1 MTHLFSKLHD
11 LLLLF
16 LCFSMAK
23 AALSTDNDPPISKPG
38 CQTKCGNLTVP
49 YPFGIGVGQDGL
61 LCALSSHYI
70 VTCNT
75 TFSPAKPFIG
85 TGNLDI
91 TEIIDTKIRIKNSVD
106 RRCYNSQLYKAGKT
120 WIDLREYPMV
130 FSDTENKFT
139 AVGCNTFAVIG
150 GVRGQN
156 FISGCIATCSN
167 SSVVTDGSC
176 SGIGCCQT
184 AIPKGVKSY
193 EIGLKELINDTDVFN
208 YNPCSY
214 GFLAEYKTFIF
225 NVTDLNDIGFKNRTR
240 DSVPVVLDWYIGEG
254 QTCAVAKRN
263 KSSYAC
269 QANTNCSEFVSG
281 SSKGYRCSCLSGYQ
295 GNPYLGPAG
304 CTDIDE
310 CANPKMNCCSNTC
323 HNTGG
328 SFYCSCPKGYSGDG
342 MTKGSGCRMLTDP
355 RNNSQFAIKFS
366 LGMSFGVLICMSLIA
381 LMYFSIRRKKLIKMR
396 EKFFENN
403 GGMLLKQQLAPY
415 EGSEKSNGSFK
426 IYSSDELKSITS
438 NYSEARI
445 LGKGGYG
452 IVYKGILEDGS
463 AVAVKISKFVDQ
475 TQIEQFI
482 NEVAI
487 LTQINHRN
495 VVRLKGCCLETQ
507 VPVLVYEYIS
517 NGTLFEH
524 IHRKGGAYWL
534 TWRNCIRLA
543 MEAANAL
550 SYLHSAASPPIIHRD
565 VKSSNILID
574 DSFKAKISDFGA
586 SRLISIDQTEVTT
599 LVLGTRGY
607 LDPEYFQT
615 SVLTEKSDVYSF
627 GVLLAELLTKQPP
640 LCLERKV
647 EERNLAGYFLKA
659 LKEDRLL
666 DVLDPQLVS
675 ESDEEQ
681 LFDVAKLVKNCLSVK
696 GEDRPTMS
704 EVAAR
709 LEGLKNRINHPWL
722 GQSYDDSTSL
732 LGHQDLYPSCSS
744 DNNPSTG
751 EASGQNVMLVEISP
765 LPR

>member
-1 MTHLFSKLHD
+1 MCKLHN
-11 LLLLF
+11 LLLVL
-16 LCFSMAK
+16 LCFSVTK
-23 AALSTDNDPPISKPG
+23 TALSTELPISKPG
-38 CQTKCGNLTVP
+38 CQTKCGNVTVP
-49 YPFGIGVGQDGL
+49 YPFGIGVRQDGS
-61 LCALSSHYI
+61 LCALANYYN

-75 TFSPAKPFIG
+75 TYSPAKPFIS
-85 TGNLDI
+85 TGNLEI
-91 TEIIDTKIRIKNSVD
+91 TEIIDTKMRIKNSVD
-106 RRCYNSQLYKAGKT
+106 ERCYNSQLYKAGQT
-120 WIDLREYPMV
+120 WIDLRSYPIV
-130 FSDTENKFT
+130 FSDSENKFT
-139 AVGCNTFAVIG
+139 AVGCNTEALIG
-150 GVRGQN
+150 GTRGRN
-156 FISGCIATCSN
+156 FTSGCIATCSD
-167 SSVVTDGSC
+167 SSEVIDGSC

-184 AIPKGVKSY
+184 AIPKGLKSY
-193 EIGLKELINDTDVFN
+193 AIGLSELNNDTDVFN

-214 GFLAEYKTFIF
+214 GFLAEYTEFNF
-225 NVTDLNDIGFKNRTR
+225 NVTDLNDAGFYNRTQ
-240 DSVPVVLDWYIGEG
+240 DNVPIVLEWYIGDG
-254 QTCAVAKRN
+254 QTCEEAQSN

-269 QANTNCSEFVSG
+269 QANTNCSQFVSG
-281 SSKGYRCSCLSGYQ
+281 SSVGYRCSCLAGYQ

-310 CANPKMNCCSNTC
+310 CLNPKLNNCSDICLNSP
-323 HNTGG
+323 G
-328 SFYCSCPKGYSGDG
+328 SFKCYCPKGHHGDG
-342 MTKGSGCRMLTDP
+342 MTTGSGCIS
-355 RNNSQFAIKFS
+355 NNSQFAIKFS
-366 LGMSFGVLICMSLIA
+366 LGMSFGVLICMSFMA
-381 LMYFSIRRKKLIKMR
+381 LTYFSIRKKKLIKLR

-415 EGSEKSNGSFK
+415 EGKEKSNGSFK
-426 IYSSDELKSITS
+426 IYSSHELRSITD

-452 IVYKGILEDGS
+452 IVYKGILKDGS
-463 AVAVKISKFVDQ
+463 AVAVKMSKFVEK

-495 VVRLKGCCLETQ
+495 VVRLKGCCLETE

-586 SRLISIDQTEVTT
+586 SRLISIEQTEVTT

-627 GVLLAELLTKQPP
+627 GVLLAELLTKQLP
-640 LCLERKV
+640 LSLERKI
-647 EERNLAGYFLKA
+647 EERNLAAYFLHA
-659 LKEDRLL
+659 MKEDRLL
-666 DVLDPQLVS
+666 EVLDPQLVS
-675 ESDEEQ
+675 EASDEEQ

-732 LGHQDLYPSCSS
+732 LGHQDLYPICSS

-751 EASGQNVMLVEISP
+751 EASGQNAMLIEMSQ
-765 LPR
+765 PR

>member
-1 MTHLFSKLHD
+1 M
-11 LLLLF
+11 
-16 LCFSMAK
+16 
-23 AALSTDNDPPISKPG
+23 
-38 CQTKCGNLTVP
+38 
-49 YPFGIGVGQDGL
+49 
-61 LCALSSHYI
+61 
-70 VTCNT
+70 
-75 TFSPAKPFIG
+75 
-85 TGNLDI
+85 
-91 TEIIDTKIRIKNSVD
+91 
-106 RRCYNSQLYKAGKT
+106 
-120 WIDLREYPMV
+120 
-130 FSDTENKFT
+130 
-139 AVGCNTFAVIG
+139 
-150 GVRGQN
+150 
-156 FISGCIATCSN
+156 
-167 SSVVTDGSC
+167 
-176 SGIGCCQT
+176 
-184 AIPKGVKSY
+184 
-193 EIGLKELINDTDVFN
+193 
-208 YNPCSY
+208 
-214 GFLAEYKTFIF
+214 
-225 NVTDLNDIGFKNRTR
+225 
-240 DSVPVVLDWYIGEG
+240 
-254 QTCAVAKRN
+254 
-263 KSSYAC
+263 
-269 QANTNCSEFVSG
+269 CSEFVSG
-281 SSKGYRCSCLSGYQ
+281 SSKGYRCSCLAGYQ

-310 CANPKMNCCSNTC
+310 CLNPKLNNCSDICVNSP
-323 HNTGG
+323 G
-328 SFYCSCPKGYSGDG
+328 SFKCYCPKGHHGDG
-342 MTKGSGCRMLTDP
+342 MTTGSGCIS
-355 RNNSQFAIKFS
+355 NNSQFAIKFS
-366 LGMSFGVLICMSLIA
+366 LGMSFGVLICMSFMALI
-381 LMYFSIRRKKLIKMR
+381 YFSIRKKKLIKLR

-415 EGSEKSNGSFK
+415 EGKEKSNGSFK
-426 IYSSDELKSITS
+426 IYSSHELRSITD

-452 IVYKGILEDGS
+452 IVYKGILKDGS
-463 AVAVKISKFVDQ
+463 AVAVKMSKFVEK

-495 VVRLKGCCLETQ
+495 VVRLKGCCLETE

-586 SRLISIDQTEVTT
+586 SRLISIEQTEVTT

-627 GVLLAELLTKQPP
+627 GVLLAELLTKQLP
-640 LCLERKV
+640 LSLERKI
-647 EERNLAGYFLKA
+647 EERNLAAYFLQA
-659 LKEDRLL
+659 MKEDRLL
-666 DVLDPQLVS
+666 EVLDPQLVS
-675 ESDEEQ
+675 EASDEEQ

-732 LGHQDLYPSCSS
+732 LGHQDLYPICSS

-751 EASGQNVMLVEISP
+751 EASGQNAMLIEMSQ
-765 LPR
+765 PR

>member
-1 MTHLFSKLHD
+1 MCKLHD
-11 LLLLF
+11 LLLLL
-16 LCFSMAK
+16 LCFSVAK
-23 AALSTDNDPPISKPG
+23 TTLSSDPPISKPG
-38 CQTKCGNLTVP
+38 CETKCGNVTVP
-49 YPFGIGVGQDGL
+49 YPFGIGVGQDGS
-61 LCALSSHYI
+61 LCALASYYN
-70 VTCNT
+70 VRCNT

-85 TGNLDI
+85 TGDLEI
-91 TEIIDTKIRIKNSVD
+91 TDIIDTKMRIKNWVD
-106 RRCYNSQLYKAGKT
+106 QRCNNSALYVFGNT
-120 WIDLREYPMV
+120 GIDLQSYPIV
-130 FSDTENKFT
+130 FSDIENKFT
-139 AVGCNTFAVIG
+139 GVGCNTLALIDG
-150 GVRGQN
+150 TRGQN
-156 FISGCIATCSN
+156 FTSVCVATCSDLAD
-167 SSVVTDGSC
+167 VVNDGSC

-184 AIPKGVKSY
+184 DIPKGVKSY
-193 EIGLKELINDTDVFN
+193 RISIAELSNDTDVFN

-240 DSVPVVLDWYIGEG
+240 DSVPVVLEWYIGEG
-254 QTCAVAKRN
+254 QTCAVAQSN

-269 QANTNCSEFVSG
+269 QANTNCSDFVSG
-281 SSKGYRCSCLSGYQ
+281 SSKGYLCSCLPGYH

-310 CANPKMNCCSNTC
+310 CANPELNNCSNIC
-323 HNTGG
+323 SNNGG
-328 SFYCSCPKGYSGDG
+328 SFSCSCPKGYQGDA
-342 MTKGSGCRMLTDP
+342 MRPGSGCIRT
-355 RNNSQFAIKFS
+355 NTQFVMRFS
-366 LGMSFGVLICMSLIA
+366 MGMSFGFLICMSFIA
-381 LMYFSIRRKKLIKMR
+381 LIYFSIRRKKLIKMR

-415 EGSEKSNGSFK
+415 EGKDKSNGSFK
-426 IYSSDELKSITS
+426 IYSSDELRSITD

-452 IVYKGILEDGS
+452 IVYKGILKDGS
-463 AVAVKISKFVDQ
+463 VVAVKMSKFVDQ

-495 VVRLKGCCLETQ
+495 VVRLKGCCLETE

-586 SRLISIDQTEVTT
+586 SRLISIEQTEVTT

-627 GVLLAELLTKQPP
+627 GVLLAELLTKQLP
-640 LCLERKV
+640 LSLERKI
-647 EERNLAGYFLKA
+647 EERNLAAYFLQA
-659 LKEDRLL
+659 MKEDRLL
-666 DVLDPQLVS
+666 EVLDPQLVS
-675 ESDEEQ
+675 EASDEEQ
-681 LFDVAKLVKNCLSVK
+681 LFDVAKLVKHCLSLK
-696 GEDRPTMS
+696 GEDRPCMS

-709 LEGLKNRINHPWL
+709 LEGLKNRINHPWA

-732 LGHQDLYPSCSS
+732 LGHQDLYPIYSS

-751 EASGQNVMLVEISP
+751 EASGQNAMLIEMSQ
-765 LPR
+765 LR